1 MAWNK
6 LKENKTWQK
15 KDGLGKALQI
25 TKALNAMGYT
35 NWNRLEPGDD
45 TTYPQIAPN
54 SILTI
59 LSMQL
64 KDKRIILFKWIV
76 KINDDR
82 IITFSIILDCLRLL

>member
-45 TTYPQIAPN
+45 TIYPQIAPN
-54 SILTI
+54 SILI
-59 LSMQL
+59 NLIKPSLMQL
-64 KDKRIILFKWIV
+64 
-76 KINDDR
+76 
-82 IITFSIILDCLRLL
+82 